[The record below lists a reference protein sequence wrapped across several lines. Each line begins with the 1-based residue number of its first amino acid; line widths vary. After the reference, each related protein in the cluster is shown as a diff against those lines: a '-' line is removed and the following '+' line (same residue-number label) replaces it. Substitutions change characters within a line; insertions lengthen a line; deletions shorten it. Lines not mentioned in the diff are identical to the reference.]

1 MVIGATVPTDDEV
14 TTSFHDTVA
23 VVALSAG
30 EVVGN
35 ENYVVDDDDA
45 DSGHNDTVDSD
56 GEVGVISHVMVTPC
70 RKSVH
75 RILSLC
81 CLSFLNQNQVNI
93 SRVYSYFFQ
102 SLNLHV

>member
-1 MVIGATVPTDDEV
+1 MKIM
-14 TTSFHDTVA
+14 
-23 VVALSAG
+23 
-30 EVVGN
+30 
-35 ENYVVDDDDA
+35 YVVDDDDA

>member
-1 MVIGATVPTDDEV
+1 MKIM
-14 TTSFHDTVA
+14 
-23 VVALSAG
+23 
-30 EVVGN
+30 
-35 ENYVVDDDDA
+35 YVVDDDDA

-81 CLSFLNQNQVNI
+81 CRYVLHYSSLSSLCCLSFLNQNQVNI